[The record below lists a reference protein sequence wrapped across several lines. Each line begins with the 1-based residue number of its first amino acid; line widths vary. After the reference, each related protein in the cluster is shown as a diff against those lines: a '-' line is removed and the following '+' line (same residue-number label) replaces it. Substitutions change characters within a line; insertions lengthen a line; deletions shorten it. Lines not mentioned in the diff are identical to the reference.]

1 MKTFVETLHA
11 GYGQQFDVDKVLFE
25 EKTDH
30 FHLIIFENPMFGRV
44 MALDGIIQ
52 TTQKDEFIYHEM
64 LTHVPLFSH
73 PNPKRVCVIGGGDG
87 GMLREVLKHKSV
99 EKVTLVEI
107 DGKVIEMCREF
118 FPDHSQGAFD
128 DARTEIVIQDGF
140 EYLKSAE
147 NSFDVIIS
155 DSTDPIG
162 PAEVLFTETF
172 YGLCNKALKP
182 GGVLVAQNGVSYFQ
196 RDEMKNSAR
205 DMRPHFDVVTFY
217 GAAVPTYIGGNMV
230 FGWASNTADMC
241 KQSVDSIA
249 KKVTSSGIKT
259 QYYTPEIHMAAFAL
273 PQYVVDAINE

>member
-1 MKTFVETLHA
+1 MKTFSETLHA

-52 TTQKDEFIYHEM
+52 TTEKDEFIYHEM

-73 PNPKRVCVIGGGDG
+73 PNPKHVCVIGGGDG

-118 FPDHSQGAFD
+118 FPNHSQGAFD
-128 DARTEIVIQDGF
+128 DSRTEIVIQDGF
-140 EYLKSAE
+140 DYLKSAE
-147 NSFDVIIS
+147 NRFDVIIS

-172 YGLCNKALKP
+172 YGLCKKALKP
-182 GGVLVAQNGVSYFQ
+182 GGILVTQNGVSYFQ
-196 RDEMKNSAR
+196 LDEMKNSAR

-217 GAAVPTYIGGNMV
+217 SAAVPTYVGGNMV
-230 FGWASNTADMC
+230 FGWATDADAYC
-241 KQSVDSIA
+241 KQSISAITE
-249 KKVTSSGIKT
+249 KVVASGIKT
-259 QYYTPEIHMAAFAL
+259 KYYSSEIHSAAFAL
-273 PQYVVDAINE
+273 PRYVKDAIDE